1 MDRRQPVVAGQFYS
15 AGQACLKDLDQCLP
29 TEPLDVDLPRPIV
42 AGIVPHAGWVFSG
55 DMAGLVFAA
64 IKQTSEEVNTFV
76 IFGAAHRYLGSR
88 AAVYDRGSWLTPL
101 GEITIDGELSGA
113 IAKID
118 CVEVDPGAHKAEHS
132 IEVQV
137 PFIQHLFPSAGIV
150 PIMVPAAPFAVEL
163 GEAIGG
169 IIADAKDKHIVCI
182 GSTDLTHYGPQYGFC
197 PAGAGANGLRWAKEV
212 NDREFIDLAV
222 NMESQKLLETAVE
235 KGNACGPGAAAALV
249 AAAAK
254 LGRTKGVLLGHTHS
268 NEVMKVK
275 FGRSSSDSV
284 GYAAVV
290 F

>member
-1 MDRRQPVVAGQFYS
+1 MDRRQPAVAGQFYS
-15 AGQACLKDLDQCLP
+15 AGQACLTDLEQCLP

-42 AGIVPHAGWVFSG
+42 AGIVPHAGWGFSG
-55 DMAGLVFAA
+55 DMAGLVFSA
-64 IKQTSEEVNTFV
+64 IKQTSEEVDTFV

-88 AAVYDRGSWLTPL
+88 AAMYDRGSWLTPL
-101 GEITIDGELSGA
+101 GEIAIDGELSGA

-118 CVEVDPGAHKAEHS
+118 YVEVDPGAHRAEHS

-137 PFIQHLFPSAGIV
+137 PFIQHLFSSAGIV

-197 PAGAGANGLRWAKEV
+197 PAGAGSDGLRWAKEV
-212 NDREFIDLAV
+212 NDRAFIDLAV
-222 NMESQKLLETAVE
+222 NMEAQKLLETSVE
-235 KGNACGPGAAAALV
+235 KGNACGPGAAAAAV
-249 AAAAK
+249 ASAAK
-254 LGRTKGVLLGHTHS
+254 LGRTKGVLLGHKHS
-268 NEVMKVK
+268 NEVMKTK
-275 FGRSSSDSV
+275 YGRSSSDSV
-284 GYAAVV
+284 GYAAIV